1 MKYTLFIIC
10 LLGVIMA
17 FMPSK
22 AEASG
27 YTNSSD
33 VLEVNKDS
41 TLSPLASIY
50 NQLINAAKNNIVKI
64 MNKLQKPVSALLAS
78 FMTFWLIIM
87 ATRSIITGNSI
98 RDALLS
104 KLGLFIGLSIFL
116 QFNYFSTY
124 IVANAEN
131 LFDNL
136 PTYIT
141 TLGGGSNNLLQNIL
155 SSSETTIKTIG
166 NILIDASFSFGYILS
181 LIGGILALISIIVV
195 TIKVICTSLVAT
207 IKFYLVLSLSS
218 IWILLFFFKATRTMA
233 MQAINIIIECIC
245 QMCLLVAVLGLSSN
259 IFIKLLDDLS
269 KASPTNILGAFI
281 GIMIVSAVDILLI
294 DEANKLAGKIASS
307 GSLSG
312 SSELLKAVASNF
324 SIKKVM

>member
-27 YTNSSD
+27 YTSG

-50 NQLINAAKNNIVKI
+50 NQLINAAKNNIVKV
-64 MNKLQKPVSALLAS
+64 MNKLKKPVSVLLAS

-181 LIGGILALISIIVV
+181 LIGGILALVSIIVV

-307 GSLSG
+307 GSLSS